1 MVAQAWKLVGYV
13 DSVAILLPIVGKI
26 IRREFSSHL
35 PMAMDN
41 GVQLGGVEAGGWQ
54 IPSFSGLFSTA
65 FLTRA
70 FHNAFSPNCV
80 VKKSSRCMVC
90 KPAGKLYV
98 WGCERPASPPALPR
112 LATAPAYVGICK
124 TVQTYSLPLGGR
136 GVAHTWGTT
145 CALICTLMLR
155 LARKA
160 LCTALPVTWPS

>member
-26 IRREFSSHL
+26 IRRGVQFSS
-35 PMAMDN
+35 ADGN
-41 GVQLGGVEAGGWQ
+41 GQWCPVGSCG
-54 IPSFSGLFSTA
+54 SRGLADGILLSA
-65 FLTRA
+65 FLHGLLTRA

-80 VKKSSRCMVC
+80 DKKSSRCMVC

-98 WGCERPASPPALPR
+98 WGCERPALPPALPR

-136 GVAHTWGTT
+136 GVARTWGTT

-160 LCTALPVTWPS
+160 LCTALPMTWPS